1 MLKISL
7 ELLNKYMLLDQFKLY
22 VYLRD
27 KKDLIFK
34 PIVDIIPSWL
44 SPNIIT
50 TIRFVLVLPL
60 FLIWYYWA
68 TNPYFVWQESTWY
81 FVVFIILLGPFTD
94 YLDGAVARLT
104 DRITVF
110 GIYFDPI
117 TDKLFT
123 IPVFLIFIAHWPIV
137 ATSLYFLINLRILLI
152 LLALVRAAFHK
163 KERLS
168 RLLQY
173 GYIIVTLIGYAIFA
187 IKFVYDFL

>member
-1 MLKISL
+1 MLKINL
-7 ELLNKYMLLDQFKLY
+7 ELLNKYMLLDEFKLY

-50 TIRFVLVLPL
+50 SIRFVLVLPL

-81 FVVFIILLGPFTD
+81 FVGFIILLGLFTD

-137 ATSLYFLINLRILLI
+137 TTSLYFLINLRILLI
-152 LLALVRAAFHK
+152 LLGLVRAVLHK

-173 GYIIVTLIGYAIFA
+173 GYITVTLIGYIIFA